1 MDYSSD
7 YNELTSQELDEEEI
21 NDNDECDCTTT
32 E

>member
-7 YNELTSQELDEEEI
+7 YNNLTSQELDEEET
-21 NDNDECDCTTT
+21 NDNECDCTTT

>member
-1 MDYSSD
+1 MYELSSD

-21 NDNDECDCTTT
+21 NDNGSDCTTA